1 MSVGPAKNACVEVKT
16 VVHAHT
22 RSQIRAHSL
31 KNTRT
36 RAHNYSQTRA
46 HAHRHYVTGAQ
57 TPAPPIAGSLP
68 LRPPPMTLLLRP
80 CAPGTPYRLLSK
92 PKTRA
97 RQCNMYYM
105 YSVCGTV
112 ATRRA
117 QAFESIILYA
127 CASTPVNTVAHEH
140 PRHRH
145 HSSTDGGGRQT
156 ARQHRH
162 PTRSALLHHYMPP
175 CTDPLSQRYLCR
187 RAIKIHAC
195 TATGGQAIARARKHH
210 LCHSHAFMYVLH
222 SVRIGKRGED
232 NDVSILCT
240 STIRH

>member
-22 RSQIRAHSL
+22 RSQTRAHSL

-46 HAHRHYVTGAQ
+46 RAHRHYVTGAQ

-68 LRPPPMTLLLRP
+68 LRPPPTALLLRP

-117 QAFESIILYA
+117 QAFESIILCA

-145 HSSTDGGGRQT
+145 HSPPT
-156 ARQHRH
+156 AAVVKPRGNTATLHDPLFYTTICPRA
-162 PTRSALLHHYMPP
+162 PTRSVGVISA
-175 CTDPLSQRYLCR
+175 
-187 RAIKIHAC
+187 A
-195 TATGGQAIARARKHH
+195 AR
-210 LCHSHAFMYVLH
+210 
-222 SVRIGKRGED
+222 
-232 NDVSILCT
+232 
-240 STIRH
+240 